1 LVKLTFSLA
10 LITELAAVII
20 GDGFP
25 DALGADASCV
35 EEVRVLAAA
44 PSSTCAWQRSRAS
57 APGRQRKVSWC
68 ASSFTT

>member
-1 LVKLTFSLA
+1 VKLTFSLA
-10 LITELAAVII
+10 LITEIAAVTI
-20 GDGFP
+20 GDRVRAAFGT
-25 DALGADASCV
+25 DAGCV

-44 PSSTCAWQRSRAS
+44 PSSTCPWQRSGAS